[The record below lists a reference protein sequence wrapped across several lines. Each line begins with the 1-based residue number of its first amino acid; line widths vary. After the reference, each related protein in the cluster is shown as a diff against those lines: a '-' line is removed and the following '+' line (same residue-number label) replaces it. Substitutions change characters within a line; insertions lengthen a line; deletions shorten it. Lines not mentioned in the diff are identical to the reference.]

1 MFGLLERDIEFIKKA
16 MGNFQEINKAVVFGS
31 RAIGNYKKGSDVDI
45 AIFGEAITM
54 ETLNRLNDILN
65 EEYPL
70 PYFFDL
76 LHYEKLNNEKLRNHI
91 DTFGKE
97 IYISVK

>member
-1 MFGLLERDIEFIKKA
+1 
-16 MGNFQEINKAVVFGS
+16 
-31 RAIGNYKKGSDVDI
+31 
-45 AIFGEAITM
+45 M
-54 ETLNRLNDILN
+54 ETLNRLNDLLN

-91 DTFGKE
+91 DTIGKE